1 MNQMIA
7 NFFVLAL
14 IVVLVLLAIQAEPV
28 TAVMGYVLAGILTL
42 SLLARTMKGK

>member
-1 MNQMIA
+1 MNQLVA

-28 TAVMGYVLAGILTL
+28 TAVMGYVLAGILAL
-42 SLLARTMKGK
+42 ALLAQTLKGK

>member
-28 TAVMGYVLAGILTL
+28 TAVMGYVLAGILAL
-42 SLLARTMKGK
+42 ALLAQTLKGK

>member
-1 MNQMIA
+1 MNQMVA

-28 TAVMGYVLAGILTL
+28 TAVMGYVLAGILAL
-42 SLLARTMKGK
+42 ALLAQTLKGK

>member
-1 MNQMIA
+1 MIA

-28 TAVMGYVLAGILTL
+28 TSVMGYVLAGILTL
-42 SLLARTMKGK
+42 ALLAQTMKGK

>member
-1 MNQMIA
+1 MNQLVA
-7 NFFVLAL
+7 NGFVLAL

-42 SLLARTMKGK
+42 SLLVQTTKGK